1 VAKPGDMRQ
10 FNGQNNRDKEDCP
23 KGHPLFG
30 DNLLTADL
38 ARGRRGCK
46 ICAYER
52 TEARRRRL
60 KAARDVR

>member
-1 VAKPGDMRQ
+1 MAKPGDLRQ
-10 FNGQNNRDKEDCP
+10 FNGQHNRDKMDCP

-46 ICAYER
+46 ICSYEAS
-52 TEARRRRL
+52 EARR
-60 KAARDVR
+60 KAARDA